1 MAENDYR
8 EYKKEEE
15 GNVSTNAVAGRVNRA
30 NVVVGRRLVV
40 RHMRPVRSVSAA
52 TPEDYLALKETM
64 TAVAE
69 GITQEIRNQ
78 HETTRAA
85 LLVQH
90 QQTRDAV
97 QHARRDLLDAVK
109 ASPAQFLK
117 LISEFGSLFLVFALA
132 VWRMLHIELVNPA
145 FAIFMLFAF
154 ALYWGMAH
162 LGEKDEKKTD
172 AKPSK

>member
-1 MAENDYR
+1 
-8 EYKKEEE
+8 
-15 GNVSTNAVAGRVNRA
+15 
-30 NVVVGRRLVV
+30 
-40 RHMRPVRSVSAA
+40 
-52 TPEDYLALKETM
+52 M